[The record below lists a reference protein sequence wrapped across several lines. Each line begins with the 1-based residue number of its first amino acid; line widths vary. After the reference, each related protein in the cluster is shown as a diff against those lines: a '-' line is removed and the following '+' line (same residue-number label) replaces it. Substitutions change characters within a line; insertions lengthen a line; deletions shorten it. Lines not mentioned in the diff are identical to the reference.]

1 MTANKNVCQ
10 CPIPP
15 GGSAVCEADQLA
27 ICRVKD
33 GNLETYCLDPPI
45 PVRAT
50 AAFGAKGRAR
60 YMNWALAQITG
71 YRRSLSSDMSASDMR
86 ILEQGIYHDR
96 ETGETIK
103 FRIPDS
109 ILKKVSTKPP
119 PTVNQPPI
127 AYG

>member
-1 MTANKNVCQ
+1 
-10 CPIPP
+10 
-15 GGSAVCEADQLA
+15 
-27 ICRVKD
+27 
-33 GNLETYCLDPPI
+33 
-45 PVRAT
+45 
-50 AAFGAKGRAR
+50 
-60 YMNWALAQITG
+60 MNSQPAQITG
-71 YRRSLSSDMSASDMR
+71 YRRSLSSDLTASEMR

-109 ILKKVSTKPP
+109 ILKKVSTKPS